1 MTREAS
7 CAGVR
12 EHLSAQPASPTIVT
26 ARAPRLERLT
36 HTARARLAV
45 EILTAY
51 IQARR
56 SLRRAPIEDVVARLR
71 AQSPPPN
78 QDVSSLAEAR
88 RLGRAVGRLL
98 SHVPGDTRCL
108 VRSLVLTRLLA
119 RRGVQAKLVIGVQAA
134 PEFLAHAWVE
144 YDGSPVLDP
153 GEESFGRLV
162 EL

>member
-1 MTREAS
+1 MTGEAS
-7 CAGVR
+7 RRGVS
-12 EHLSAQPASPTIVT
+12 EQMNAQAAPPRTVT
-26 ARAPRLERLT
+26 APRIERLS
-36 HTARARLAV
+36 HTARVRLAG

-51 IQARR
+51 VQARR
-56 SLRRAPIEDVVARLR
+56 SLRRAPIEDVVAGLR

-78 QDVSSLAEAR
+78 EDPGSLAEAR

-98 SHVPGDTRCL
+98 AYVPGDTRCL

-144 YDGSPVLDP
+144 HHGSAVLDP
-153 GEESFGRLV
+153 GEEAFGRLV